1 MTDVSVNHFQ
11 NSHSR
16 LQFDLC
22 NFLVCKVSEC
32 RPIFVIYSYNH
43 KGYWLEKEGPIAI
56 LEKKLSWEILKNPQ
70 ENTSVW
76 VFFFF
81 KKRDSNTGVFLWIL
95 LSFSK
100 YLFLKNLI
108 VTASEE
114 ILTPYSV
121 VQKCFKE

>member
-11 NSHSR
+11 NSYSR

-76 VFFFF
+76 VFFFLK
-81 KKRDSNTGVFLWIL
+81 KKRLQYRGFPVNFAEFFEISVFEKPHCNCFWRNPYFL
-95 LSFSK
+95 LSC
-100 YLFLKNLI
+100 
-108 VTASEE
+108 SE
-114 ILTPYSV
+114 V
-121 VQKCFKE
+121 F